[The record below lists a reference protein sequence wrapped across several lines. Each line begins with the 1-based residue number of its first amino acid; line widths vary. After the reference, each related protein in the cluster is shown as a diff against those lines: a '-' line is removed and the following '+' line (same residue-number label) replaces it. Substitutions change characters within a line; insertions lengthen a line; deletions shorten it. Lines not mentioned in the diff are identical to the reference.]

1 MMMRMGPSTRRYS
14 SLGADG
20 LSPLAFQTELEEPA
34 DHDSLSLNPRIP
46 TALQRGR
53 KGGRRRRASE
63 P

>member
-34 DHDSLSLNPRIP
+34 DHDSFSLNP